1 MKSLAAIL
9 ALVSLSFATATLHA
23 DPVLTLNSGA
33 TALALVETPVLGGD
47 AFVYEDLNTTVYS
60 LLPPSL
66 QITDQTFTAIYTDI
80 AGVSLLNVTDVC
92 AQVNVLAPQTPCK
105 ALAFSFTDVGLGD
118 AFQIAALG
126 AVGLDLTGDVANI
139 NFGASIGG
147 GSAEI
152 GFNPPGGGSG
162 GGPSPVPEPGTLSLM
177 ATGLLSAA
185 GVLRKRCM
193 A

>member
-1 MKSLAAIL
+1 MPPFSPWLLLVPQPPPSTLTPSLLSTPAAQP
-9 ALVSLSFATATLHA
+9 SPS
-23 DPVLTLNSGA
+23 SK
-33 TALALVETPVLGGD
+33 TPVLGGD
-47 AFVYEDLNTTVYS
+47 AYVYEDLNTTVYS
-60 LLPPSL
+60 ILPPSV
-66 QITDQTFTAIYTDI
+66 QVTDQTFTAIYTDI
-80 AGVSLLNVTDVC
+80 AGVSLLNITDVC

-105 ALAFSFTDVGLGD
+105 ALALSFTDVGLGD

-147 GSAEI
+147 GSAEV
-152 GFNPPGGGSG
+152 GFGNPGGGSG
-162 GGPSPVPEPGTLSLM
+162 NSPVPEPGTLSLM

-185 GVLRKRCM
+185 GMIRRRCM